1 MEDKTALNEV
11 IKFDCLFVCSV
22 ELSNEQGVDS
32 WAEIVTERRERVL
45 KLLVVDASRLVS
57 EKYLWDGNF
66 L

>member
-32 WAEIVTERRERVL
+32 GAEIVTERRERVL
-45 KLLVVDASRLVS
+45 KLLVVDASRLIS
-57 EKYLWDGNF
+57 EK
-66 L
+66 